1 MTKPSRSVSKGREA
15 FWGSS
20 LRLDRAPAAL
30 NPAMPM
36 GVMAASGH
44 VSIMLGAKGVNFCA
58 TSACSSGADA
68 IGEACEIIRRGDA
81 HMMLAGGAEAAI
93 TPIGIAGFNA
103 AGALSK
109 RNEEPQK
116 ASRPFDTERDGFVM
130 GEGAAV
136 MVLESLTYALRR
148 GAHILAELGGYGAT
162 SDAHHITQPD
172 ASGEGGAKAIQGAL
186 NKAGIHPAE
195 IDYIND

>member
-1 MTKPSRSVSKGREA
+1 MISQASPMAS
-15 FWGSS
+15 
-20 LRLDRAPAAL
+20 APLEQAEVAQKFTPL
-30 NPAMPM
+30 APN
-36 GVMAASGH
+36 
-44 VSIMLGAKGVNFCA
+44 IMETCP
-58 TSACSSGADA
+58 
-68 IGEACEIIRRGDA
+68 
-81 HMMLAGGAEAAI
+81 EAAI